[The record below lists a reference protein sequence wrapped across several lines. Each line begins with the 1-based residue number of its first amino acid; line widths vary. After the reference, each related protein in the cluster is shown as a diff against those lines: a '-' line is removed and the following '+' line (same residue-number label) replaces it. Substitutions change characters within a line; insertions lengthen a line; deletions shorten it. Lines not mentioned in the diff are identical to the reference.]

1 LIASVRAAASG
12 SASRQ
17 LHHGSMDRKAKARNQ
32 KRADIFHWRVWITDG
47 AEVGER
53 RLPTATST

>member
-1 LIASVRAAASG
+1 
-12 SASRQ
+12 
-17 LHHGSMDRKAKARNQ
+17 MDPEAETFNR
-32 KRADIFHWRVWITDG
+32 KRADIFFYWVWITDG